1 MFYMATHYK
10 TQKVGHHCFNG
21 PFFNYL
27 TARYV
32 MICVNDILIIIG
44 SILKEL
50 IELQETS
57 GDLWN
62 FCSVFLGTG
71 SILVWIGM
79 LRYD

>member
-1 MFYMATHYK
+1 
-10 TQKVGHHCFNG
+10 
-21 PFFNYL
+21 
-27 TARYV
+27 

-50 IELQETS
+50 IELRQTS

-71 SILVWIGM
+71 SLLVWIGM
-79 LRYD
+79 LRYLIPTLKVTLLDDNIHVVRPR

>member
-1 MFYMATHYK
+1 MIKYLLTY
-10 TQKVGHHCFNG
+10 
-21 PFFNYL
+21 FFSL
-27 TARYV
+27 TGRYV
-32 MICVNDILIIIG
+32 MICVNDILIVIG

-79 LRYD
+79 LRYVQLTELL